1 MGHKNKTDKSHVTD
15 KPSADVVAIVDAV
28 MDHVAQEYAD
38 SAEVFTPEE
47 DRWAQALRRRVDSE
61 LARLRRQL
69 TPVRSTRKRLPPIS
83 DELRALDRDGLLA
96 RLAVLRQAS
105 GVRYAHQDLTGLTT
119 DDLRQL
125 VAVILEPPTE
135 E

>member
-1 MGHKNKTDKSHVTD
+1 MGLKNKTDKSHVMD

-28 MDHVAQEYAD
+28 MDHVAQEYAE
-38 SAEVFTPEE
+38 SVEVFTPEE
-47 DRWAQALRRRVDSE
+47 DLWAQALRRRVESE

-69 TPVRSTRKRLPPIS
+69 TPARSIRKRLPPIS
-83 DELRALDRDGLLA
+83 DELRALDRDELLA

-125 VAVILEPPTE
+125 VAVILEPPKGE
-135 E
+135 